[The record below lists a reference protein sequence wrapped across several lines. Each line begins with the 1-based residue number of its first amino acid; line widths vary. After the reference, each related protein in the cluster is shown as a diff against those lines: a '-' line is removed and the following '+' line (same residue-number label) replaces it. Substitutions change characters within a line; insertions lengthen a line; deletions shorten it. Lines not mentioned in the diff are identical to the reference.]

1 MFGAGNEMLPSV
13 TAVPGRG
20 RVRIFRWIPVTARL
34 SEPPMRLNQLAATLA
49 AARLAVPGLAMATN
63 GMLLEG

>member
-1 MFGAGNEMLPSV
+1 
-13 TAVPGRG
+13 
-20 RVRIFRWIPVTARL
+20 
-34 SEPPMRLNQLAATLA
+34 MRLNQLAATLA